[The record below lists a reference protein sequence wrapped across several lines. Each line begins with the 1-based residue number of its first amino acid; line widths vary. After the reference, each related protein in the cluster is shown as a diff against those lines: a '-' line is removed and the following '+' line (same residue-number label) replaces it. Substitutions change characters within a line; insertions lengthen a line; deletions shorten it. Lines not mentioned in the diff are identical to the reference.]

1 MILSSRGSGEAAS
14 VSWQGWTLS
23 ATFALVFGLLLV
35 NGCGGGMK
43 SATIAGGTTSF
54 AFIANSGSGNVSAF
68 AVGTNGVLLPL
79 AGSPF
84 QAHAG
89 AEFMAFDSVHQ
100 LLFVSN
106 QNANDLSA
114 FSVNRSTGGLTPVAG
129 SPFLTGATPHGVAVD
144 PAGRFVF
151 VGNQKDNSI
160 SVFTINATNGA
171 LTPIP
176 GSPFKGV
183 DSPFGITMNPAG
195 TVLYVNDFNANTVT
209 ALQID
214 SASGALSPTVALFV
228 TGQTPISLIAD
239 PNGKFLYVGNHMGN
253 SITAYGVNPS
263 NGALTPV
270 GGQPNSSGACSVSC
284 HTNPL
289 RLAID
294 PTDHFAYATD
304 VGNNTVAA
312 FSLNNG
318 TLTPV
323 APPAPTG
330 HHPFGVALDPSGKFL
345 YVVNK
350 VDNTVSAFVVNSTQ
364 GMFASVPGTPFP
376 AGGNGPAGI
385 VIVPKQ

>member
-1 MILSSRGSGEAAS
+1 MISSSHGAKGEFRVWQAWTFLATVALAS
-14 VSWQGWTLS
+14 
-23 ATFALVFGLLLV
+23 GLLLV

-43 SATIAGGTTSF
+43 SASTASPTTSF

-68 AVGTNGVLLPL
+68 AVGANGVLSPL

-84 QAHAG
+84 QADAG

-114 FSVNRSTGGLTPVAG
+114 FSVNRSTGDLTAVPG
-129 SPFLTGATPHGVAVD
+129 SPFPTGATPHGVAVD

-151 VGNQKDNSI
+151 VGNQGDHSV
-160 SVFTINATNGA
+160 SVFTISATSGA

-176 GSPFKGV
+176 GSPFKGI
-183 DSPFGITMNPAG
+183 DSPFGMTVNPAG
-195 TVLYVNDFNANTVT
+195 TVLYVNNFNANTVT

-214 SASGALSPTVALFV
+214 SANGALSGTAASFA
-228 TGQTPISLIAD
+228 TGQTPIGLIAD

-270 GGQPNSSGACSVSC
+270 GSPPNSSGACSVSC

-294 PTDHFAYATD
+294 PTDRFAYATD
-304 VGNNTVAA
+304 VGNNSVAA

-318 TLTPV
+318 TLTPI
-323 APPAPTG
+323 ASSAPTG
-330 HHPFGVALDPSGKFL
+330 QHPFGLALDPSGKFL
-345 YVVNK
+345 FVVNK
-350 VDNTVSAFVVNSTQ
+350 VDNTISAFGVNSTQ
-364 GMFASVPGTPFP
+364 GMFASVPGAPFP
-376 AGGNGPAGI
+376 AGGSGPVGI
-385 VIVPKQ
+385 VIVAKQ